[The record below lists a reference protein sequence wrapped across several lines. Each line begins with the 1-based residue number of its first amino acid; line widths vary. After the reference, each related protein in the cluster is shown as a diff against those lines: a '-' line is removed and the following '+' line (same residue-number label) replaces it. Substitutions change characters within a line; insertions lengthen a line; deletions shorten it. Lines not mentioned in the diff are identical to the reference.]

1 MKRSLPL
8 AGFAVLALC
17 LVLPNFS
24 LADPAPALSN
34 PLLIGA
40 LSYDTGV
47 VPGLNTFDLYNLTGG
62 VISPDGVV
70 NPEVFSGT
78 LTVDVAGVGDE
89 VFKYSGVD
97 IEGDNATL
105 ASFLPGT
112 DILSAELTLLLSNST
127 AVNVFDDNG
136 NLALANLD
144 AVPGTSLPLKS
155 VGSQLTP
162 CDGTGNP
169 CSDAAIYVNAVPAT
183 SVPEPSTLWLLA
195 SGLGSVLAVR
205 RRWLRRK

>member
-8 AGFAVLALC
+8 ASLAVLALC
-17 LVLPNFS
+17 LVLPNSS

-34 PLLIGA
+34 PILIGA

-78 LTVDVAGVGDE
+78 LTVDVAGVGNE
-89 VFKYSGVD
+89 VFTYSGVD
-97 IEGDNATL
+97 IAGDNAML

-136 NLALANLD
+136 NQELANLST
-144 AVPGTSLPLKS
+144 VPGTSLPLN
-155 VGSQLTP
+155 GGAQLTP

-169 CSDAAIYVNAVPAT
+169 CSDAAIYVNAAPAT

-195 SGLGSVLAVR
+195 SGLGGVLAVR